1 MSDHTPGP
9 WHRDDEIEAIS
20 VNAADGGPI
29 ATVWAFDCGIKM
41 AAYNAK
47 LISAAPDMLEILAEL
62 QEAGVSYD
70 DWNIPITMGDR
81 INEAIRKATT

>member
-1 MSDHTPGP
+1 
-9 WHRDDEIEAIS
+9 
-20 VNAADGGPI
+20 
-29 ATVWAFDCGIKM
+29 M